1 MSTFVFTY
9 RAPKNYTQ
17 GAADVMAAWTAARSG
32 RC

>member
-9 RAPKNYTQ
+9 RAPKNYTR
-17 GAADVMAAWTAARSG
+17 GAADVMAAWTASG

>member
-17 GAADVMAAWTAARSG
+17 GAADVMAAWTASG

>member
-9 RAPKNYTQ
+9 RAPKHYTP
-17 GAADVMAAWTAARSG
+17 GAAATMAAWTAARSG